1 MIKML
6 SEKIIDLI
14 VCFVAFIVFAI
25 FVSMYPED
33 MIALLIAT
41 VILIAIYVVAKEL
54 IKDWAR
60 RNHRLGF

>member
-6 SEKIIDLI
+6 SEKIVDLI

-60 RNHRLGF
+60 HNHRLGF